1 MSSTIKDVA
10 KRARVSVSTVSR
22 VINGTARVSEETRQR
37 VLRTVETLNYRPN
50 LLAQSLKRK
59 KSRTIGLIVENIAN
73 PFFPDVVRG
82 VEEAAH
88 RYGYSV
94 FLCNNGKDFRRG
106 LEHLDVLQK
115 RGADGIIYSSMGRI
129 IQPTLA
135 LKILQLSEA
144 GIPTV
149 LLWRRAS
156 ELDTA
161 AVLNDES
168 GGARKAIAHLLNLGH
183 RKIAFVGGFSDS
195 AVTKQRYDGYRS
207 TLEENGIEP
216 DEGLVL
222 FSDFEVSGG
231 FEAALELFR
240 HNPPP
245 TAIFTA
251 NDLMAIGVM
260 LAAKQ
265 TGRRVPEELAV
276 VGFDDIR
283 FSELTDPPLT
293 TVRVPKY
300 EMGLNATEK
309 LLELL
314 GERDTQTPNTIVLE
328 SDLIVRRSCG
338 AKPDYAPVI
347 QKPSSK

>member
-1 MSSTIKDVA
+1 MNSTIKDVA

-22 VINGTARVSEETRQR
+22 VLNGTAQVNEETRQK
-37 VLRTVETLNYRPN
+37 VLQTVETLNYRPN
-50 LLAQSLKRK
+50 LVAQSLRRK

-73 PFFPDVVRG
+73 PFFPDIVRG
-82 VEEAAH
+82 VEERAH
-88 RYGYSV
+88 QYGYSV

-115 RGADGIIYSSMGRI
+115 RGADGIIYSSMGKI
-129 IQPTLA
+129 IQPALA

-144 GIPTV
+144 GIPAV
-149 LLWRRAS
+149 FLWRRIS

-168 GGARKAIAHLLNLGH
+168 GGARKATAHLLNLGH
-183 RKIAFVGGFSDS
+183 RRIAFVGGFADS
-195 AVTKQRYDGYRS
+195 VVTRERYDGYRS
-207 TLEENGIEP
+207 TLEEKGIEP
-216 DEGLVL
+216 AEELVL

-231 FEAALELFR
+231 FEAAMELFR
-240 HNPPP
+240 RNPPP

-265 TGRRVPEELAV
+265 TGRRVPEDLAV

-300 EMGLNATEK
+300 EMGLKATEK

-314 GERDTQTPNTIVLE
+314 GERDTQTPDTMVLE

-338 AKPDYAPVI
+338 TKLDYAPII